1 MQLKLKHPSSCKYYK
16 FRATALWV
24 TLSHTHD
31 ANTVLLSIWFYEPAN
46 AENMQLLKFHNIASH
61 VELLTM
67 TLILAIQDWGTI
79 PNACF
84 PRLWYQHA
92 YLCTP
97 PLSEWHQGIRVT
109 SGYRGDI
116 SKGGMH
122 YPNRTINLSQLT
134 VNHCRHGTAWW
145 CLLISRVIALEIDFV
160 QNLSKYLH
168 QLRN

>member
-1 MQLKLKHPSSCKYYK
+1 MSENNSFEMDNHSK
-16 FRATALWV
+16 FR
-24 TLSHTHD
+24 
-31 ANTVLLSIWFYEPAN
+31 
-46 AENMQLLKFHNIASH
+46 NIASP

-67 TLILAIQDWGTI
+67 TMILAIQDWDTI

-84 PRLWYQHA
+84 PGLWYQRA

-97 PLSEWHQGIRVT
+97 PLSEWHRGIRVT
-109 SGYRGDI
+109 SGYPGDI
-116 SKGGMH
+116 SEGGMH

-145 CLLISRVIALEIDFV
+145 CLLISRVIALEIDFA

-168 QLRN
+168 KQPHRATCMAHIICFTLDMPSAFWLPFWHTMYCI